1 MKIATVIFLSLLTIS
16 SFGFAQTVTIGTQVW
31 ATKNLDVS
39 TFRNGE
45 TIPQAK
51 SDKEWM
57 LAGENKQAAW
67 RYYGNDPK
75 NGSKYGK
82 LYNWY
87 AVNDA
92 RGLAP
97 KGWHVPRYEEWR
109 ILESFLGEGEA
120 AQKMKTLN
128 DWKAV
133 DQTMGGVPGNN
144 ESGFRALPAG
154 AFSVDLDIETGEF
167 FEIGL
172 STFYWSATKNYSTIW
187 LYYWFG
193 NLQMDEN
200 TDDSRLSWGCS
211 VRCVKD

>member
-1 MKIATVIFLSLLTIS
+1 MKNTTLLFIAFVCIS
-16 SFGFAQTVTIGTQVW
+16 SFGQAQTIAIGAQVW
-31 ATKNLDVS
+31 TTKNLDVS
-39 TFRNGE
+39 AFRNGDVI
-45 TIPQAK
+45 TQAK
-51 SDKEWM
+51 TDVEWKI
-57 LAGENKQAAW
+57 AGQNHQPAWCYFNNNEENRKT
-67 RYYGNDPK
+67 
-75 NGSKYGK
+75 YGK

-154 AFSVDLDIETGEF
+154 SFTGTQF
-167 FEIGL
+167 HEIGL
-172 STFYWSATKNYSTIW
+172 STIYWSVTKNYPTIW

-193 NLQMDEN
+193 NLQIYEITN
-200 TDDSRLSWGCS
+200 DSLLSIGCS
-211 VRCVKD
+211 VRCLKD

>member
-1 MKIATVIFLSLLTIS
+1 MKNPTLLFIAVLTIS
-16 SFGFAQTVTIGTQVW
+16 YFGFAQTVTIGTQVW
-31 ATKNLDVS
+31 TTKNLDVS

-51 SDKEWM
+51 TAKEWM
-57 LAGENKQAAW
+57 LASKNKQAAW

-75 NGSKYGK
+75 NGTKYGK

-154 AFSVDLDIETGEF
+154 SFSGTQF
-167 FEIGL
+167 HEIGL
-172 STFYWSATKNYSTIW
+172 STIYWSATRNFPTIW

-193 NLQMDEN
+193 NLQIYEN
-200 TDDSRLSWGCS
+200 TDDSQLSWGCS
-211 VRCVKD
+211 VRCLKD